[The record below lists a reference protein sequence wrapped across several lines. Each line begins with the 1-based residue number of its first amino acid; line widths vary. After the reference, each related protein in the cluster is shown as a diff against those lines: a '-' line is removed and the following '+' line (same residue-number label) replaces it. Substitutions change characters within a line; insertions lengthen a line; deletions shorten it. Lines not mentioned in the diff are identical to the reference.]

1 TPWTSRP
8 GRTSPP
14 SATSSSRSSTRAPR
28 CAPSPRTCAPT
39 RCSTA
44 SPRGSEAQGGTG
56 SRPPPPA
63 APSPP
68 PAGPSMKRS
77 RMMTSEHAASG
88 QAGGVP
94 GLSWSGTVDYGPG
107 PLHAPPTLVELR
119 ALVARSPRLRALGT
133 RHSFSEVAASDA
145 PLVTLARMP
154 ADLEFD
160 TTARTVR
167 VAAGVRYGELALA
180 AAERG
185 LALPSMGSLPH
196 IS

>member
-1 TPWTSRP
+1 CRPSRH
-8 GRTSPP
+8 PP
-14 SATSSSRSSTRAPR
+14 
-28 CAPSPRTCAPT
+28 CPT
-39 RCSTA
+39 RFPSTPLFR
-44 SPRGSEAQGGTG
+44 STPL
-56 SRPPPPA
+56 RPPPPA

-77 RMMTSEHAASG
+77 RMMTSEHTASG
-88 QAGGVP
+88 QAGAVP

-107 PLHAPPTLVELR
+107 PLHAPTTLAELR

-133 RHSFSEVAASDA
+133 RHPFSEVAASDA
-145 PLVTLARMP
+145 RLVTPARRP
-154 ADLEFD
+154 AELGFD
-160 TTARTVR
+160 TSARTVR

-196 IS
+196 ISVGGASATGTHGSGDGHRSLASTVRAIEMV